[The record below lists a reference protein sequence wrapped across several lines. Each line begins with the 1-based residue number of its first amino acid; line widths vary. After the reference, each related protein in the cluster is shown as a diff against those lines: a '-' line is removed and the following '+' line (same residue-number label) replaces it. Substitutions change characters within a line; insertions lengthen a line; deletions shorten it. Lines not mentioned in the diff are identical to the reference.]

1 MVFKNSPRFIFHNSR
16 GFKAGNTEELSY
28 VKSFIV
34 QRAKRTRLRDRVHA
48 IWYFAG
54 LTLMLRYCIPLN
66 NNRPVTKA
74 KDTFFSKCGT
84 GHVPVIVLFTKLD
97 ALNDKGF
104 QLLQKENPDISHDNA
119 ADQAPI
125 RAQQIFDE
133 MLLVLCIFKSRYPP
147 KNYVALRG
155 MTRNSPQANCGQ
167 LLELTAAALDNE
179 TLQLLFVATQQ
190 ANLELCMTHAIG

>member
-1 MVFKNSPRFIFHNSR
+1 
-16 GFKAGNTEELSY
+16 
-28 VKSFIV
+28 
-34 QRAKRTRLRDRVHA
+34 
-48 IWYFAG
+48 
-54 LTLMLRYCIPLN
+54 MLPPGPSL
-66 NNRPVTKA
+66 
-74 KDTFFSKCGT
+74 FSA
-84 GHVPVIVLFTKLD
+84 VPVIVLFTKLD

-104 QLLQKENPDISHDNA
+104 QLLQKENSDISHDNA
-119 ADQAPI
+119 ANQAPI

-147 KNYVALRG
+147 KNYVALRGGMPSCSIIFIQTCSLSSIVG